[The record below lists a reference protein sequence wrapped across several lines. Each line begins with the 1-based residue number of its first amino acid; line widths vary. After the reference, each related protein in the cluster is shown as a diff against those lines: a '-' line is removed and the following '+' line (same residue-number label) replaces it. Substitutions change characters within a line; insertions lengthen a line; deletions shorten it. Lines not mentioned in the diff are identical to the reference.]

1 MDVNKFTSYIQVH
14 HRRKKNMAEASSVQ
28 GWTDE
33 KASMTDRGPKKDSEP
48 QKMAVV
54 VLEKGRSDTSQSSF
68 KKGMKKE
75 TQSKS
80 ARNIIAMIAIT
91 LEGIQDKAGSK
102 SIDELVSLFHDEKF
116 DIELFREMVKNRED
130 CRKLT
135 EDIISQTIE

>member
-1 MDVNKFTSYIQVH
+1 
-14 HRRKKNMAEASSVQ
+14 
-28 GWTDE
+28 
-33 KASMTDRGPKKDSEP
+33 
-48 QKMAVV
+48 MAVDV
-54 VLEKGRSDTSQSSF
+54 VEKGRSDTSQSSF
-68 KKGMKKE
+68 KKGKKKE

-91 LEGIQDKAGSK
+91 LEGIHDKAGSK
-102 SIDELVSLFHDEKF
+102 SIDELISLFHDKKF